1 MAYAVLV
8 VSSLLF
14 DFPSNLPI
22 GALPLALSD
31 DGASHSIIALV
42 MGSGMFAALIFSLP
56 LGDLV
61 DRLGRLATI
70 RAAAVLGVVS
80 LLGLAVTHG
89 EAWSTT
95 LMGLRSIAL
104 VLFMTAE
111 FAYAAELASE
121 ERAVS
126 DVATLG
132 MIGNLGFAT
141 GPALGVFLWQHGIGR
156 VQFGWGAAVAGLAV
170 IVVSFLPSRYDVR
183 RAAPRPRLELRAA
196 WLPSCTFA
204 FAAMLQGGVNVSL
217 AVLVFEQR
225 GIGNGAAIFAASA
238 ATTFA
243 LRYPAGR
250 LADRFGPR
258 ALALPTVLLQGVGC
272 LLAAQAH
279 SLGAVIV
286 AGVFLG
292 VGWAAVVPVALGL
305 LFEVSTSETR
315 GAAMGAYSLA
325 FNGGAATGAILA
337 AAAAAL
343 GPGYPLAIA
352 ICAIAPLAVVPY
364 VVRSGQALRPTTSS

>member
-42 MGSGMFAALIFSLP
+42 LGSGMFAALIFSLP

-156 VQFGWGAAVAGLAV
+156 VQFGW
-170 IVVSFLPSRYDVR
+170 R
-183 RAAPRPRLELRAA
+183 RRR
-196 WLPSCTFA
+196 
-204 FAAMLQGGVNVSL
+204 
-217 AVLVFEQR
+217 
-225 GIGNGAAIFAASA
+225 
-238 ATTFA
+238 
-243 LRYPAGR
+243 
-250 LADRFGPR
+250 GPR
-258 ALALPTVLLQGVGC
+258 RDRRL
-272 LLAAQAH
+272 
-279 SLGAVIV
+279 
-286 AGVFLG
+286 
-292 VGWAAVVPVALGL
+292 VPA
-305 LFEVSTSETR
+305 E
-315 GAAMGAYSLA
+315 
-325 FNGGAATGAILA
+325 
-337 AAAAAL
+337 
-343 GPGYPLAIA
+343 PL
-352 ICAIAPLAVVPY
+352 
-364 VVRSGQALRPTTSS
+364 